1 MIFLVTPAD
10 SRQVRR
16 YVRQSAT
23 RRNINLIRT
32 GDIARVAEIP

>member
-16 YVRQSAT
+16 YVLQSAR
-23 RRNINLIRT
+23 RRNIQPDPM